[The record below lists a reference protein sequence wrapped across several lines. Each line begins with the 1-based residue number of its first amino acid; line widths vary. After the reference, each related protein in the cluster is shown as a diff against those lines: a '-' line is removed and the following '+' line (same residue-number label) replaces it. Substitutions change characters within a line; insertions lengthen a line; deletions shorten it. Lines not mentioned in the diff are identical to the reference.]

1 MSEQIDVQQKQLYD
15 FDWYLSLRVSS
26 VSLNAARA
34 QAAELRFSQLKE
46 RHAEL
51 ITSHADLM
59 KKVKWPEIIVSFALS
74 YKNLL
79 EYRHNICIK
88 YSIQV

>member
-1 MSEQIDVQQKQLYD
+1 MSAKVSVQKDEKSLKP
-15 FDWYLSLRVSS
+15 LSSS
-26 VSLNAARA
+26 SASAARA

-59 KKVKWPEIIVSFALS
+59 KKVKTLFFCT
-74 YKNLL
+74 
-79 EYRHNICIK
+79 R
-88 YSIQV
+88 

>member
-1 MSEQIDVQQKQLYD
+1 MISFTL
-15 FDWYLSLRVSS
+15 
-26 VSLNAARA
+26 AARA

-59 KKVKWPEIIVSFALS
+59 KKVKLLFPHKMGTLDSFLQRALS
-74 YKNLL
+74 LC
-79 EYRHNICIK
+79 RTRTR
-88 YSIQV
+88 